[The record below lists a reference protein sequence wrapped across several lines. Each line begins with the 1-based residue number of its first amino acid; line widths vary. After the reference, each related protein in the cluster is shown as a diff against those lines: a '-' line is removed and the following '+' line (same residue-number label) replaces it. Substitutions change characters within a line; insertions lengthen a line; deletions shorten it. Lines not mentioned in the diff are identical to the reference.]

1 MGIALVLDQVHCSHA
16 AHVVRVAYKLAAWGV
31 QADFAAVSAHP
42 AALGFTRTLSF
53 PLLARTIVIIHTVV
67 VFAQHGQVRGFGV
80 SAVFVRVDMVNLA
93 SIGRHIAIRPR
104 TDEVLCH
111 SQSAQLVGR
120 EACFVEIHRAGGGV
134 EKPDIELVTKGAGH
148 RSVDEFSARHEI
160 GRAHV

>member
-1 MGIALVLDQVHCSHA
+1 MRILHEP
-16 AHVVRVAYKLAAWGV
+16 AAWGV

-53 PLLARTIVIIHTVV
+53 PFLARTIVIIHTVV

-80 SAVFVRVDMVNLA
+80 PAILVCVDVVNLA
-93 SIGRHIAIRPR
+93 SISGHIAVRPR

-134 EKPDIELVTKGAGH
+134 EETDIEFVA
-148 RSVDEFSARHEI
+148 E
-160 GRAHV
+160 